1 MAFHID
7 LKALNL
13 DDETSAR
20 VSTKISAVTL
30 NEIAHLDL
38 SETTTII
45 GKLGPGTR
53 GIIAIRD
60 LNSLADIATHEVIQR
75 LK

>member
-1 MAFHID
+1 MAFHVD

-13 DDETSAR
+13 DAETSAR
-20 VSTKISAVTL
+20 VSTKISSVTL

-53 GIIAIRD
+53 GIIAIKD
-60 LNSLADIATHEVIQR
+60 LASLADIATNEAIQQF
-75 LK
+75 K

>member
-1 MAFHID
+1 MAFHVN
-7 LKALNL
+7 LNALNL

-20 VSTKISAVTL
+20 VSTKISSVAL

-45 GKLGPGTR
+45 GKLGPGIR
-53 GIIAIRD
+53 GIIAIKN
-60 LNSLADIATHEVIQR
+60 LNSLADIATHEAIKQFQ
-75 LK
+75 